1 MIGAGWAGAAT
12 AVALPPVRRII
23 RHTVPGRRGAGS
35 SVRAV
40 IGVLVIAS
48 CIVLV
53 ALAVLGLAT
62 TALNRPPDR
71 QHRLGV
77 AVCEV
82 LLVIQAAIAA
92 FRVLAGGVTL
102 PEQSTFLIYLVVS
115 VCVLPIA
122 LQFATAG
129 SNQAVGGAAGEQAEP
144 AEPPS
149 RWGGAVIAVG
159 AIGTLV
165 AVLRLQGLWAAGG
178 A

>member
-1 MIGAGWAGAAT
+1 MR
-12 AVALPPVRRII
+12 P
-23 RHTVPGRRGAGS
+23 
-35 SVRAV
+35 V

-48 CIVLV
+48 CIVLI

-82 LLVIQAAIAA
+82 LLVVQAAVAA

-102 PEQSTFLIYLVVS
+102 PEQGTFLIYLVVS
-115 VCVLPIA
+115 ICVLPIA

-129 SNQAVGGAAGEQAEP
+129 SNQAVGQEAGEHP
-144 AEPPS
+144 EPPS

-159 AIGTLV
+159 AIGTMV

-178 A
+178 V